1 MSETQHVISVF
12 PVNVTPTDDDPTTF
26 RYRCVC
32 SCGRRSRPIWTDR
45 KKAEAFGQEHLAFV
59 GALGATR

>member
-1 MSETQHVISVF
+1 MTEHVVSVF
-12 PVNVTPTDDDPTTF
+12 PVNVTPTEDDPSTF
-26 RYRCVC
+26 RYGCAC

-59 GALGATR
+59 GSLKAAP